1 MLSKNPNWREIQQSF
16 SQGDVEFEQDKRIL
30 DFFDDSDVMA
40 IGDIDYFRSKIK
52 ISDSMESSQALLVIN
67 DLTSVAELQ
76 SLLQQV
82 SHMDKI
88 CVSLNKFFIWT
99 DTNNPDVDEDYDQ
112 ALLDLIEATFSDRKI
127 RHCYIK
133 GLKGDNFNFASPT
146 TQFFITNENN

>member
-52 ISDSMESSQALLVIN
+52 ISNSKESSQALLVIN
-67 DLTSVAELQ
+67 DLTSVEELQ
-76 SLLQQV
+76 SFLQQV

-99 DTNNPDVDEDYDQ
+99 DTNNQ

-127 RHCYIK
+127 RHYYIK